1 MSHILL
7 FRSRLE
13 IINLQRTL
21 DSREQDI
28 DVLEKD
34 LFECREIIYSQMEK
48 IRVFEEKEKMTEVE
62 LRTVEAENL
71 ELRVG

>member
-1 MSHILL
+1 M
-7 FRSRLE
+7 E

-48 IRVFEEKEKMTEVE
+48 IRIFEEKEKMTEVE
-62 LRTVEAENL
+62 LKTMEAENL